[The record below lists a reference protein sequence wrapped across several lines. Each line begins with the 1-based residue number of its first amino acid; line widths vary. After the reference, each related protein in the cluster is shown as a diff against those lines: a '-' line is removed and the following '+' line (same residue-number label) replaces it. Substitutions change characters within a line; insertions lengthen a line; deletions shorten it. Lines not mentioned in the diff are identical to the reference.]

1 MSAPVF
7 KPVYLTD
14 EEVAGAIIKPT
25 GESGF
30 STEQINPQYCLSA
43 ASAEELVK
51 VLQSGFPQYSV
62 ETYEDFPQ
70 HMASGS
76 PFAFNKRVPWLKI
89 VNKGGNDDGS
99 DQVYLTNAGQFS
111 AYFASA
117 SMTQQDP
124 PQYTNPEVAWRNVA
138 KDIGEGLVGG

>member
-1 MSAPVF
+1 MPAPTF

-14 EEVAGAIIKPT
+14 EEVSGAIIKPT

-43 ASAEELVK
+43 DSAQELVK
-51 VLQSGFPQYSV
+51 VLQAGFPQYSIS
-62 ETYEDFPQ
+62 TYDEFPQ
-70 HMASGS
+70 HMAAGS
-76 PFAFNKRVPWLKI
+76 PFAFNKRVPWIKI
-89 VNKGGNDDGS
+89 VNPGGKDDGS
-99 DQVYLTNAGQFS
+99 DQVYVNNAGQFC

-124 PQYTNPEVAWRNVA
+124 PQYNNPEVAWRNVTQ
-138 KDIGEGLVGG
+138 DIGEGLQGG